1 MYPVKDKI
9 SQDIK
14 TALKSKDA
22 LRLSTLRMML
32 AELVNKEKEK
42 GIAVTPEQTIQVL
55 QTMVRKRKD
64 AIEQFRNGG
73 RADLADKEALE
84 ITVIEAYLPEQLSE
98 DAVRAQVLSAIAELG
113 AQGPKDMGK
122 VMGMLTKKLAGT
134 AAGAVVS
141 RIVKEELQKL

>member
-1 MYPVKDKI
+1 MKEKI

-14 TALKSKDA
+14 AAMKSKDT

-42 GIAVTPEQTIQVL
+42 GIPVTPEQTIQVL

-64 AIEQFRNGG
+64 AIEQFRSGG

-84 ITVIEAYLPEQLSE
+84 ITVIESYLPEQLSE
-98 DAVRAQVLSAIAELG
+98 DAVRREALAVIAELG

-122 VMGMLTKKLAGT
+122 VMGVLTKKLAGRAT
-134 AAGAVVS
+134 GAVVS